1 MQEIFL
7 DESIRSYKKDEEYKI
22 LQRNMEFFGT
32 DKRVLVFTSVAAGEG
47 KSSVSIS
54 LAASLVKE
62 GKKVLFL
69 DADLRKSSLNS
80 RCKAETPIYGLSHFL
95 SGQKELLSVIYK
107 VSGSDLEMITAG
119 VLPPNPAELLG
130 NEKFQ
135 TLIKTARA
143 NYDYVMIDSPPLGR
157 VIDAAI
163 IAKQCDAAVLVAA
176 VRGVSYKEIGK
187 VRAQLEKTG
196 CPILGMVLNKVNVK
210 KDKKYGKIQ
219 KKLGKYR
226 I

>member
-1 MQEIFL
+1 M
-7 DESIRSYKKDEEYKI
+7 
-22 LQRNMEFFGT
+22 
-32 DKRVLVFTSVAAGEG
+32 
-47 KSSVSIS
+47 
-54 LAASLVKE
+54 
-62 GKKVLFL
+62 LFL
-69 DADLRKSSLNS
+69 DGDLRKSSLNS
-80 RCKAETPIYGLSHFL
+80 RCKAETPIYGLFHFL

-107 VSGSDLEMITAG
+107 VSGSELEMITAG

-157 VIDAAI
+157 VSAATI
-163 IAKQCDAAVLVAA
+163 IAKQCAAAGLVAA
-176 VRGVSYKEIGK
+176 VRGVSYKYVGK